1 MAGPVANHGGELS
14 NHSPAGSA
22 SSISL
27 SGGATSLLVGGLKV
41 SIQLVQL
48 LPTEIRTLADL
59 GTNNLVLSC
68 FRGISWPVGQTF
80 AVGITGSGKL
90 HPIITDQVRHILI
103 HLAR

>member
-1 MAGPVANHGGELS
+1 MAGPGANHVGEHDGGELS

-22 SSISL
+22 SVSL

-59 GTNNLVLSC
+59 GT
-68 FRGISWPVGQTF
+68 
-80 AVGITGSGKL
+80 
-90 HPIITDQVRHILI
+90 
-103 HLAR
+103 